1 MVKKI
6 LLVDDHPAIRA
17 SIGAEL
23 LKKNIAEH
31 IFEAGNS
38 EEGFNQ
44 AMALNPDLL

>member
-23 LKKNIAEH
+23 IRKNITEQ
-31 IFEAGNS
+31 IFEAGYS
-38 EEGFNQ
+38 E
-44 AMALNPDLL
+44 